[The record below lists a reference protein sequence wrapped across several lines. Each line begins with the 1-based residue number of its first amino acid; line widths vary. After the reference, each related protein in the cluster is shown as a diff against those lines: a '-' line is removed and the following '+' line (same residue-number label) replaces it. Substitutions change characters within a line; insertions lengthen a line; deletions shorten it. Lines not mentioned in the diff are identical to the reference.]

1 MRIVDLTQAM
11 ANGMPVMAG
20 ISTPRFRDLA
30 EVAADGYAMSEY
42 TFVNHTGT
50 HVDAPAHQI
59 DGGATLDDI
68 PLERLVTDAFTIDL
82 TGHPPGPVGLAELE
96 HHLPGLH
103 ANDIVLF
110 SSGNALNW
118 GSDAYWH
125 GWCYPDAAASRA
137 LVDCGVSGVGFDGPS
152 ADPVESTDYELHQVW
167 LGSGKIII
175 ENMAS
180 MARLPGPL
188 PHRRRAAESARRKRR
203 PGPDLRPRGR
213 LADFARL
220 PAPPRGPAALLV
232 TAGLLEYQLGA
243 VHPVLP
249 AADAQV
255 DQDDHGERDH
265 GDVDHQPQ

>member
-1 MRIVDLTQAM
+1 VRIVDLTQAM

-20 ISTPRFRDLA
+20 ISPPRFRDLA

-50 HVDAPAHQI
+50 HLDAPAHQI

-125 GWCYPDAAASRA
+125 GWCYPDAAAARA
-137 LVDCGVSGVGFDGPS
+137 LINCGVSGVGFDGPS

-167 LGSGKIII
+167 LGNGKIII
-175 ENMAS
+175 ENVAS
-180 MARLPGPL
+180 MAG
-188 PHRRRAAESARRKRR
+188 
-203 PGPDLRPRGR
+203 
-213 LADFARL
+213 L
-220 PAPPRGPAALLV
+220 PARCRIVVAPLKVRGANGGPARIYAL
-232 TAGLLEYQLGA
+232 
-243 VHPVLP
+243 
-249 AADAQV
+249 V
-255 DQDDHGERDH
+255 DD
-265 GDVDHQPQ
+265 